1 MCGKSIFRTEEEAKQ
16 FIKFS
21 STHKGFYICELSK
34 TYHVTKQSGGKRYK
48 AYGSR
53 RFQFNPRRLMKE
65 LQRDM
70 AKKTLSQE
78 IIQYMEGM
86 YTKQKVYKI
95 SSKMVTEFIHSTRP
109 TLNRNH
115 IASEISNLKKKKV
128 IVGIDEKV
136 PDQPGAFY
144 FALASVLEEVTKP
157 TDGNIEVTKVPAQK
171 PTPPVANPFD
181 KVFSQ
186 LELILTQITGLSKG
200 YTELVQ
206 TVNNVEDNNKLHAS
220 SQSKLLAHYYET
232 LNGHIGEGIAELVK
246 NQQIIR
252 NDGQSHFE
260 ELKEIASSHVTVD
273 GDKLA
278 DVINKRL
285 GDFKLED
292 SFIYRVREE
301 VYERSTTPIDSLHT
315 RLDEIE
321 ELWKKFA
328 TNESDDYKRGIK
340 DGIRI
345 AVEMG
350 IFIPDGE

>member
-1 MCGKSIFRTEEEAKQ
+1 
-16 FIKFS
+16 
-21 STHKGFYICELSK
+21 
-34 TYHVTKQSGGKRYK
+34 
-48 AYGSR
+48 
-53 RFQFNPRRLMKE
+53 MKE

-95 SSKMVTEFIHSTRP
+95 SSKMVTEFIYSTRP
-109 TLNRNH
+109 TLNRNY

-136 PDQPGAFY
+136 PDQPGAQY

-186 LELILTQITGLSKG
+186 LNSVMESQSILHTLLSEIVDRVNGHVSLDPITEPLETLINATKLNSKSLEIHHREATEQIT
-200 YTELVQ
+200 
-206 TVNNVEDNNKLHAS
+206 
-220 SQSKLLAHYYET
+220 
-232 LNGHIGEGIAELVK
+232 EGIAELVK

-285 GDFKLED
+285 GDLRSDD
-292 SFIYRVREE
+292 SFIYLVREE
-301 VYERSTTPIDSLHT
+301 LDDRSVKVEQRVSEYFKSFNYLLEKVNSQPGT
-315 RLDEIE
+315 E
-321 ELWKKFA
+321 
-328 TNESDDYKRGIK
+328 DYKRGIK
-340 DGIRI
+340 DGIRLAI
-345 AVEMG
+345 EMG
-350 IFIPDGE
+350 LRLPDGE